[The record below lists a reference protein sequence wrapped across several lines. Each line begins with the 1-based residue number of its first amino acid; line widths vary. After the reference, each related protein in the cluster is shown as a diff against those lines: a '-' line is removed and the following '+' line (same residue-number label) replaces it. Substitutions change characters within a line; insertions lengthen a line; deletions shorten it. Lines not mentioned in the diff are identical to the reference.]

1 MKKEDV
7 NENVSVMATDKG
19 VLAAYVS
26 DDLERNLQD
35 KEMEFV
41 LRNCPGD
48 MVRIWCIDKN
58 HINPYTKYREM
69 GMPEELTPE
78 QIKVLKEEGE
88 LRPIEQKKVEGVFK
102 ETIRLQ
108 DGCVYF
114 IEFL

>member
-1 MKKEDV
+1 
-7 NENVSVMATDKG
+7 
-19 VLAAYVS
+19 
-26 DDLERNLQD
+26 
-35 KEMEFV
+35 
-41 LRNCPGD
+41 
-48 MVRIWCIDKN
+48 
-58 HINPYTKYREM
+58 
-69 GMPEELTPE
+69 MPEELTPE